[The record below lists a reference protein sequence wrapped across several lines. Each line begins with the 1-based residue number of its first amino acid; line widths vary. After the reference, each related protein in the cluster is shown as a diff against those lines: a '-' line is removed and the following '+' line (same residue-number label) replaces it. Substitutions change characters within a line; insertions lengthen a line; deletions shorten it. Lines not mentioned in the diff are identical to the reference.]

1 MIRQLFS
8 MANVKENTRIRDRQ
22 FFWIG
27 LGILVLGTIGIVTI
41 RSRFDP
47 AMLVVYCGL
56 WIGLIGVFWHSFLVG
71 FLGPVFWFDLIR
83 TGRKTKRIWFRM
95 AYAILLVIFFLWV
108 CATSGESFRFTP
120 NDIADL
126 TRNFFTV
133 FILTQTLII
142 FVVTPGAIAGC
153 ISDEKERRT
162 LEFILTTDL
171 NDREILFGKFVSRVL
186 GVIFFVLAGLPILA
200 MLQFF
205 GGIDPDLMILS
216 TIATLITI
224 FSLASLSVV
233 SSVWCRR
240 SRDAILLSYLIILFY
255 IITSSISYVIAE
267 SLSSNIPQITFL
279 GYTVSQK
286 DFLES
291 FAWGNPFTATAD
303 IFSGSSNMAV
313 ASQGQNRLKFYALFH
328 LSFIVICLTLAVKF
342 LRETALAQAFGN
354 NKIQNESNLKKISA
368 TAAKFLSF
376 LKSYWRSKRPVVGE
390 NPVLWKE
397 VFIDT
402 GIRSGWVIQLIIWLA
417 IIGSFIPCI
426 MLTNFYLYQ
435 ILHHKYSP
443 FSYNSFYNITFIFQQ
458 DMNNYSRFMGAIV
471 ATMLLLGILVRAS
484 GVINTEK
491 DRQTL
496 DVLLSTPLSSHQI
509 LWGKWWGCL
518 FGMRWGFA
526 WVFLIWLCGVAAGG
540 SHPLGF
546 LLSCGALICFAG
558 VFAWLGIF
566 CSVSFRSSLYSTLV
580 SLMSGIFLLGGYFI
594 VLGLCCFL
602 PLEIQRS
609 NKLTEFIANVG
620 LSFSPPAVLAIL
632 TIEELY
638 PDTEFHH
645 NEFIRLIL
653 IPFCLLG
660 WMGLG
665 KLFFTQA
672 KTRFRK
678 LANRSPLKQPVSL

>member
-1 MIRQLFS
+1 M
-8 MANVKENTRIRDRQ
+8 
-22 FFWIG
+22 
-27 LGILVLGTIGIVTI
+27 ILVLGMIGILTI

-47 AMLVVYCGL
+47 AILAVFCGL
-56 WIGLIGVFWHSFLVG
+56 GIGLIGVFWYSFLVS
-71 FLGPVFWFDLIR
+71 FLGPVFWFDLIQ

-95 AYAILLVIFFLWV
+95 GYAILLVIFFLWV

-126 TRNFFTV
+126 TRNFFSV

-142 FVVTPGAIAGC
+142 FFVTPSAIAGC

-171 NDREILFGKFVSRVL
+171 NNREILFGKFLSRVL

-224 FSLASLSVV
+224 LSLASIAVV

-255 IITSSISYVIAE
+255 IIASSISYVIAE
-267 SLSSNIPQITFL
+267 SMSSNIPQITFL
-279 GYTVSQK
+279 GYTLSQK

-291 FAWGNPFTATAD
+291 FAWGNPFTATTD
-303 IFSGSSNMAV
+303 IFLGNSNIAV
-313 ASQGQNRLKFYALFH
+313 ASQGQNRLKFYAIFH
-328 LSFIVICLTLAVKF
+328 LSFIVICLTLAVIF
-342 LRETALAQAFGN
+342 LRRIALAQAFGN
-354 NKIQNESNLKKISA
+354 NKIQIESNLKKISA
-368 TAAKFLSF
+368 TPAKFFSF
-376 LKSYWRSKRPVVGE
+376 LKSYWRSKRPMVGE

-402 GIRSGWVIQLIIWLA
+402 GIRSGWVIQLFVWLA

-435 ILHHKYSP
+435 ILHHNYSP
-443 FSYNSFYNITFIFQQ
+443 FSYNSFYNITFIFQK

-484 GVINTEK
+484 GVISTEK

-518 FGMRWGFA
+518 LGMRWGFA
-526 WVFLIWLCGVAAGG
+526 WVFLIWLIGVAAGG

-546 LLSCGALICFAG
+546 LICCGALICFAG

-580 SLMSGIFLLGGYFI
+580 ALMSGIFLLGGYFI

-602 PLEIQRS
+602 PLETQGS
-609 NKLTEFIANVG
+609 YKLTDFIANVG
-620 LSFSPPAVLAIL
+620 TSFSPPVALVTL

-638 PDTEFHH
+638 PETEFHWK
-645 NEFIRLIL
+645 EFIRLIM
-653 IPFCLLG
+653 IPFAFLCWL
-660 WMGLG
+660 GLG
-665 KLFFTQA
+665 KFFLTRA

-678 LANRSPLKQPVSL
+678 LANRSPLKQSVSA